1 MIIEIK
7 NYLNHIEEGEYTG
20 IILSQTEGA
29 DGKYLWLNIKV
40 DDLNCVLNV
49 SMNVNSKSLNDLC
62 REIAK
67 DSEEFDTADL
77 VDKAVKFTV
86 CDKIYD
92 QNTIY
97 SKIKAI
103 KLYDLFTDEEV
114 VFEWLSVKH

>member
-40 DDLNCVLNV
+40 DDLKCVLNV
-49 SMNVNSKSLNDLC
+49 SMNVNSKALNDLC
-62 REIAK
+62 REVAK
-67 DSEEFDTADL
+67 DLDEFDTADL
-77 VDKAVKFTV
+77 VNKAVKFTV
-86 CDKIYD
+86 YDKIFD

-97 SKIKAI
+97 SKIKSI
-103 KLYDLFTDEEV
+103 KLYDLFADSEV
-114 VFEWLSVKH
+114 VFE

>member
-1 MIIEIK
+1 MIIMIIAIK
-7 NYLNHIEEGEYTG
+7 DYLNRIEEGEYTG
-20 IILSQTEGA
+20 VILSQTEGA

-67 DSEEFDTADL
+67 NSDEFDTADL

-86 CDKIYD
+86 YDKIYD

-103 KLYDLFTDEEV
+103 KLYDLFADSEV
-114 VFEWLSVKH
+114 VFE